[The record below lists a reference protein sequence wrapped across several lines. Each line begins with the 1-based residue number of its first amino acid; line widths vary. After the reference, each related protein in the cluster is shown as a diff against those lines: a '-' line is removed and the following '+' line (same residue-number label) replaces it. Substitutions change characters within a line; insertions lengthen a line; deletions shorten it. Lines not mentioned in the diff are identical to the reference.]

1 MMVMSIKIRMKRW
14 RWWNGGGGGGNN
26 CCGDREGEGCASS
39 SNVGVVI
46 VKIVR

>member
-1 MMVMSIKIRMKRW
+1 MVMSIKIRMKRW
-14 RWWNGGGGGGNN
+14 RWWNGGGGVGSN
-26 CCGDREGEGCASS
+26 CCGDREVEGGASS